1 MTKQTF
7 TQKNN
12 GDTLSATEWNELTSY
27 VNTAVDAINAG
38 GSSSAGSGSTD
49 SHISFDS
56 TGKHNLN
63 ITTTAADQYTE
74 NNKTKGGKIN
84 IEPISDLQIKPGDD
98 ITLYS
103 HHREDP
109 EELAVKVLNGAEVS
123 ATDQAAIDE
132 YPIDLQL
139 NASNITLTTKDKNV
153 TISEKNK
160 AKQAEVTAYNT
171 EHANDQDF
179 VAKVYSPTK
188 DAKNILNVE
197 VKTGTKAKKATTSN
211 GQYGYL
217 KLRANAIDLRCEDH
231 GGIAIQPKGYDSDG
245 NMNKIKFEHG
255 GGDGLE
261 FGTFNTEHTSIFT
274 GDYRFNKTGVIRLAN
289 RFTEASGKS
298 DDAGIFD
305 NAPSGKTATNAYK
318 YKKNDATNNAAL
330 ATQEGVTFDEPD
342 DFYDFVDSSDPTCT
356 WEDIVTYI
364 HWAKTNNQGP
374 WASNS

>member
-7 TQKNN
+7 TQKTN

-38 GSSSAGSGSTD
+38 GGSSAGSGSTD

-171 EHANDQDF
+171 EHANDQGF

-188 DAKNILNVE
+188 DAENILNVE
-197 VKTGTKAKKATTSN
+197 VKTGTKAKKATASK

-305 NAPSGKTATNAYK
+305 NAPRGKTATNAYK
-318 YKKNDATNNAAL
+318 YKKNNATNNAAL

-374 WASNS
+374 WAA

>member
-1 MTKQTF
+1 MDRLNNTIVNKGGSNNTL
-7 TQKNN
+7 TAEEWTTTAQKI
-12 GDTLSATEWNELTSY
+12 NEL
-27 VNTAVDAINAG
+27 VDAANAG
-38 GSSSAGSGSTD
+38 GGSD
-49 SHISFDS
+49 SHIYFDS
-56 TGKHNLN
+56 EGKHNLN
-63 ITTTAADQYTE
+63 IETTAADQYDD
-74 NNKTKGGKIN
+74 NGKTKGGKIN
-84 IEPISDLQIKPGDD
+84 IEPISDLQVKAGDD
-98 ITLYS
+98 ISFYS

-109 EELAVKVLNGAEVS
+109 EELAIKILNGAEIS
-123 ATDQAAIDE
+123 ATDQTEIEE
-132 YPIDLQL
+132 YPVDLQL
-139 NASNITLTTKDKNV
+139 NAANVILTTKDKDI

-197 VKTGTKAKKATTSN
+197 VKTGTKAKKATASN

-231 GGIAIQPKGYDSDG
+231 GGIAIQPKGYDGDG

-298 DDAGIFD
+298 DDTGIFD

-330 ATQEGVTFDEPD
+330 ATQEGVTYEDPD
-342 DFYDFVDSSDPTCT
+342 DFYDFIDHADPTCT
-356 WEDIVTYI
+356 WEDIVTI
-364 HWAKTNNQGP
+364 IAELKDMKTNNQGP

>member
-1 MTKQTF
+1 
-7 TQKNN
+7 
-12 GDTLSATEWNELTSY
+12 
-27 VNTAVDAINAG
+27 
-38 GSSSAGSGSTD
+38 
-49 SHISFDS
+49 
-56 TGKHNLN
+56 
-63 ITTTAADQYTE
+63 
-74 NNKTKGGKIN
+74 
-84 IEPISDLQIKPGDD
+84 
-98 ITLYS
+98 
-103 HHREDP
+103 
-109 EELAVKVLNGAEVS
+109 
-123 ATDQAAIDE
+123 
-132 YPIDLQL
+132 
-139 NASNITLTTKDKNV
+139 
-153 TISEKNK
+153 
-160 AKQAEVTAYNT
+160 
-171 EHANDQDF
+171 
-179 VAKVYSPTK
+179 
-188 DAKNILNVE
+188 
-197 VKTGTKAKKATTSN
+197 
-211 GQYGYL
+211 
-217 KLRANAIDLRCEDH
+217 
-231 GGIAIQPKGYDSDG
+231 
-245 NMNKIKFEHG
+245 MNKIKFEHG

>member
-1 MTKQTF
+1 MNLNHKTDYQ
-7 TQKNN
+7 N
-12 GDTLSATEWNELTSY
+12 GDTLSASAWNALASDVNELG
-27 VNTAVDAINAG
+27 AG
-38 GSSSAGSGSTD
+38 GSGSGD
-49 SHISFDS
+49 SHVSFDS

-63 ITTTAADQYTE
+63 IITTEADQYTE
-74 NNKTKGGKIN
+74 GNKTKGGKIN

-139 NASNITLTTKDKNV
+139 NASNITLTTKDKDI

-231 GGIAIQPKGYDSDG
+231 GGIAIQPKGYDGDG

-298 DDAGIFD
+298 DDTGIFD

-330 ATQEGVTFDEPD
+330 ATQEGVTFDGPD

>member
-1 MTKQTF
+1 MNLNHATNKGTAQGG
-7 TQKNN
+7 N
-12 GDTLSATEWNELTSY
+12 TLSAQEWNALAADVNEL
-27 VNTAVDAINAG
+27 G
-38 GSSSAGSGSTD
+38 AGSGSGSGD
-49 SHISFDS
+49 SHVSFDS

-74 NNKTKGGKIN
+74 GNKTKGGKIN

-139 NASNITLTTKDKNV
+139 NASNITLTTKDKDI

-197 VKTGTKAKKATTSN
+197 VKTGTKAKKATASN

-231 GGIAIQPKGYDSDG
+231 GGIAIQPKGYDGDG

-298 DDAGIFD
+298 DDTGIFD

-330 ATQEGVTFDEPD
+330 ATQEGVTFDDPD

-374 WASNS
+374 WASNA